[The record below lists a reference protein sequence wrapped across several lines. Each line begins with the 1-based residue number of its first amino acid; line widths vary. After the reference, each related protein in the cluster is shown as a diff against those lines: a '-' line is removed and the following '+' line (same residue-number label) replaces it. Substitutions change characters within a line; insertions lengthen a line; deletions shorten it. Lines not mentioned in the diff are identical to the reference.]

1 MTNKKSKVD
10 FSEPMYPIGVVAKK
24 IGVSTQLIRFYEKR
38 GLVQSHQLY
47 KSKSRFYSEDEII
60 KLIKTRD
67 MRKAGLAIENINGIL
82 KKKK

>member
-1 MTNKKSKVD
+1 MTKKKAKVD

-24 IGVSTQLIRFYEKR
+24 VGISTQLIRFYEKR

-47 KSKSRFYSEDEII
+47 KSKSRFYTEDEIE

-67 MRKAGLAIENINGIL
+67 MRKAGLAIENIRGIL